1 MTSFLLVFLIGAV
14 QIKKQYRD
22 QFSKRLDS
30 IMAISDIYSD
40 KINDPSESVM
50 TISKALNEAGQEC
63 RISLIDKQGIVLA
76 DSYITEVRCLLYTS
90 PSPRD

>member
-1 MTSFLLVFLIGAV
+1 MLLIIMTSFLLVFLIGAV

-50 TISKALNEAGQEC
+50 TISKALNEAGQA
-63 RISLIDKQGIVLA
+63 V
-76 DSYITEVRCLLYTS
+76 SYTHLTLPTTERV
-90 PSPRD
+90 